1 MDSWNTH
8 FQNCL
13 CFCCILLYLSK
24 NLISGLVV
32 SPCHT
37 GTHLTKCMSS
47 ITVNKSHLRKI
58 IFLRPLRIHG
68 SKERHRGRTRKLPE
82 SFTNLEWPSSY
93 CQSSHRATIK
103 FFAHLFF
110 SSFFVSWEDTS
121 LEKPLRLLFKGP
133 CVAGWQRTP
142 LSAFSLIWK
151 DRVKL
156 KRGFSAPSPKT
167 LSTPAPTPSLPP
179 ASPAWPGWTPL
190 VGSQTSPVCVI
201 PVVLWEADKEQ
212 EAQGSVGQAWRS
224 AQSVSTWWMQH
235 GGQVT
240 WKCTKQD
247 VYMHARLRSFY
258 PSNCLSFYKKCGK
271 HLCFLHICRARFFL
285 KIKKLTF

>member
-1 MDSWNTH
+1 
-8 FQNCL
+8 
-13 CFCCILLYLSK
+13 
-24 NLISGLVV
+24 
-32 SPCHT
+32 
-37 GTHLTKCMSS
+37 MSS
-47 ITVNKSHLRKI
+47 IIVNKSHLRKI

-68 SKERHRGRTRKLPE
+68 SKERHRGRTSKLPE
-82 SFTNLEWPSSY
+82 SFTNMEWPSSY

-179 ASPAWPGWTPL
+179 HPQRGLGGLPWSVLRPPL
-190 VGSQTSPVCVI
+190 
-201 PVVLWEADKEQ
+201 
-212 EAQGSVGQAWRS
+212 SVWYQWYCERL
-224 AQSVSTWWMQH
+224 
-235 GGQVT
+235 
-240 WKCTKQD
+240 TKN
-247 VYMHARLRSFY
+247 RKPR
-258 PSNCLSFYKKCGK
+258 G
-271 HLCFLHICRARFFL
+271 R
-285 KIKKLTF
+285 